1 LITYPQNI
9 TDTHDRVLLDSEF
22 KINREDFG
30 MSYGKGKI
38 HSDVTIKLAVEIP
51 RK

>member
-1 LITYPQNI
+1 MAWPVRLTGA
-9 TDTHDRVLLDSEF
+9 TLDSEF

-38 HSDVTIKLAVEIP
+38 DDEVGLAVEV
-51 RK
+51 KAKAAK